1 MNRTQGRSVAR
12 TVALAVVLA
21 SLTACAQAGSNRI
34 HRPPVELHVGALG
47 AWQLN
52 GQAVKHPD
60 LAWRLR
66 ALAALDQDQ
75 PVFVTP
81 GAGVRFGSVRR
92 ALLACEHAG
101 LRAVSLRGAGEE

>member
-1 MNRTQGRSVAR
+1 MNRTQERSIAR

-21 SLTACAQAGSNRI
+21 SLTACAQAGTNRI
-34 HRPPVELHVGALG
+34 HRPPVELQVGALG
-47 AWQLN
+47 MVRLN
-52 GQAVKHPD
+52 GQEVQRPD

-81 GAGVRFGSVRR
+81 GAGVRFGPVRR

-101 LRAVSLRGAGEE
+101 LRAVSLGNAGEE